1 MPAPRGRFYRRD
13 LPHLQREG
21 KPHFCTFV
29 THGRWELPEA
39 VRSIVLQACVHEH
52 ERSCCLHAA
61 VVMPEHVHLIIT
73 PWLDDG
79 RSRVWALEEI
89 LRRIKSA
96 SAHLVNRQLG
106 RKGRV
111 WQEES
116 FDHVLREESFDH
128 VLRASEKLDAAVEY
142 VALNPVRRGLVQ
154 SPARYPWLWVA
165 PLVNP
170 FVPPAP

>member
-1 MPAPRGRFYRRD
+1 
-13 LPHLQREG
+13 
-21 KPHFCTFV
+21 
-29 THGRWELPEA
+29 
-39 VRSIVLQACVHEH
+39 
-52 ERSCCLHAA
+52 
-61 VVMPEHVHLIIT
+61 MPEHVHLIIT

-116 FDHVLREESFDH
+116 FDHVLR
-128 VLRASEKLDAAVEY
+128 ASEKLDAAVEY